1 MTNKELNKEI
11 SSLRIRITSLVDEVK
26 ILKSELKRFKTDVAS
41 DVKYLTDNLPS
52 Q

>member
-11 SSLRIRITSLVDEVK
+11 SSLRMRITNLVDEVST
-26 ILKSELKRFKTDVAS
+26 LKSELKRFKTDVAS
-41 DVKYLTDNLPS
+41 DVKYLTENLPP